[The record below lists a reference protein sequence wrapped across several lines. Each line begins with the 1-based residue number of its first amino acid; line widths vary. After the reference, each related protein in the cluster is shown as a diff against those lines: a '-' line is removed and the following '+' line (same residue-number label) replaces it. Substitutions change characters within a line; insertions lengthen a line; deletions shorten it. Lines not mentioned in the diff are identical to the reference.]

1 VIPIVTPEQ
10 MGAIDAA
17 APEPVEELVD
27 RAGHAVAREASA
39 MLGGA
44 YGRVVNVIAG
54 GGNNGADGRTA
65 AAYLSKR
72 GVKVRVIEAAMRPPL
87 LPACD
92 LVIDAAYGT
101 GFRGEWIAPDMPE
114 SGGRRPLVLA
124 VDIPSGVDALTG
136 AAGAGVLRADRTLT
150 FQAMKPGLLF
160 GAGKQLSGDVV
171 VADIGLDV
179 SSADQH
185 LVEPGD
191 VAQWWPTRASD
202 AHKWNGAVRVVAGSP
217 GMLGAGRLCASAA
230 ARSGAGLVTLSSPG
244 ADPLA
249 RSEIIQRRVPAD
261 GFDVA
266 VLSDLDRYGSLV
278 VGPGLGRQD
287 AVLAAARRLVAQAA
301 VPVVVDGD
309 GIFAAAW
316 SADGAAPLIRARGLP
331 TVITPHDGEFALLEG
346 SAPGED
352 RVAAA
357 RSLATRLDCTVLL
370 KGPTTVVATATGSV
384 LVVDHGDERL
394 ATAGSGD
401 VLAGMIATLLAA
413 GVRPDRAAAAA
424 AWVHADAARRGPR
437 RGLLAGDIVDLIPMA
452 LSAW

>member
-1 VIPIVTPEQ
+1 MIPIVTPEQ

-17 APEPVEELVD
+17 APESVEELID
-27 RAGHAVAREASA
+27 RAGRAVAREALA

-72 GVKVRVIEAAMRPPL
+72 GMKVRVIDAALRPPL
-87 LPACD
+87 LPACA

-101 GFRGEWIAPDMPE
+101 GFRGEWIAPDVAV

-136 AAGAGVLRADRTLT
+136 AAGAGVLRADRTVT

-185 LVEPGD
+185 LVDHGD
-191 VAQWWPTRASD
+191 VAEWWPTRASD

-230 ARSGAGLVTLSSPG
+230 ARTGAGLVTLSSPG

-249 RSEIIQRRVPAD
+249 RSEIIQRQIPVD
-261 GFDVA
+261 GFDVT
-266 VLSDLDRYGSLV
+266 VLSDLDRFGSLV

-287 AVLAAARRLVAQAA
+287 AVLAAARRLMAQAA

-357 RSLATRLDCTVLL
+357 RSLATKLDCTVLL
-370 KGPTTVVATATGSV
+370 KGPTTVVATPTGSV

-401 VLAGMIATLLAA
+401 VLAGMIAALLAA
-413 GVRPDRAAAAA
+413 EVPPGRAAAAA

-437 RGLLAGDIVDLIPMA
+437 RGLLAGDIVDLIPAA